1 MNGSHY
7 TGTRRTAGRAYG
19 EGAEFYHESTE
30 YTNQLVMGGNVWTT
44 LCPAPSV
51 SFPSEIITARK
62 GWGCVIFDT
71 YVDKDW
77 ESASNAL
84 ALVSGSCTI
93 SNVQWLSN
101 PYGEYGIG
109 FDFDKTGTGSVTVKV
124 HADKCLHD
132 CSNTGMGR
140 ELDGDRIDENGDDY
154 EWEF

>member
-1 MNGSHY
+1 MFSKNSVCLLAALFVVAIAGPAMA
-7 TGTRRTAGRAYG
+7 GTLVAPVGATAHSFFAPDGRAPFRAIDGSGMDPNDPVTSTSIAGYVPL
-19 EGAEFYHESTE
+19 GA
-30 YTNQLVMGGNVWTT
+30 M
-44 LCPAPSV
+44 
-51 SFPSEIITARK
+51 
-62 GWGCVIFDT
+62 
-71 YVDKDW
+71 
-77 ESASNAL
+77 
-84 ALVSGSCTI
+84 
-93 SNVQWLSN
+93 WLSN